1 MLAVGEHLLGEID
14 DQTLRM
20 TTAMGGGV
28 GLTQQEL
35 CGALSSG
42 VLLIGA
48 LYGRTTAEEDDT
60 QCTQIAARYRQRF
73 LEEFGSTRCQ
83 DIRDQGFG
91 SGGTW
96 PCSEL
101 VERAGGILLETLP

>member
-1 MLAVGEHLLGEID
+1 MLAVGEHLLGKVD
-14 DQTLRM
+14 DQTIRM

-28 GLTQQEL
+28 GLTLQEL

-42 VLLIGA
+42 VLLVGA
-48 LYGRTTAEEDDT
+48 LHGRTTSEEDDGK
-60 QCTQIAARYRQRF
+60 CAEIAALYRQKF

-83 DIRDQGFG
+83 EIRASGYG
-91 SGGTW
+91 SDGKW

-101 VERAGGILLETLP
+101 VERAAGILLQTLR

>member
-48 LYGRTTAEEDDT
+48 LYGRTTSAEDDA
-60 QCTQIAARYRQRF
+60 QCAQIAAHYRQRF

-83 DIRDQGFG
+83 DIRDRGFG